1 MKDFDI
7 EKLERKNIYRTP
19 DNFFADVQANVLREA
34 APAPQAKV
42 ISLNWAYAA
51 AAGVA
56 TIFGVTFMMNQD
68 EAEPQ
73 IVQNDQQVSPPPSAP
88 IIEETVPEATLA
100 YQTFEE
106 DLTSVETDNQK
117 DVAAPTM
124 IAAKQKS
131 EKIEVAKSTAVSPE
145 VQVDQILANISMA
158 ELADLGKNAEQDV
171 YLDLYY

>member
-19 DNFFADVQANVLREA
+19 DNFFADMQANVLREV

-51 AAGVA
+51 AVAVA

-73 IVQNDQQVSPPPSAP
+73 IVQNDQQVSPPPSAR

-145 VQVDQILANISMA
+145 VQVDQILANISLA